1 MVRPVKGTGLEVRGG
16 SLNQDVG
23 VERHEP
29 FLRIGAVR
37 RRCLVRYLV
46 IDDNEDFDALF
57 SFTFQEV
64 V

>member
-1 MVRPVKGTGLEVRGG
+1 MVRPVKGTGLEMRGG

-29 FLRIGAVR
+29 FLRVGAVR

-46 IDDNEDFDALF
+46 INDDEDLDTLF
-57 SFTFQEV
+57 SFSFQEV